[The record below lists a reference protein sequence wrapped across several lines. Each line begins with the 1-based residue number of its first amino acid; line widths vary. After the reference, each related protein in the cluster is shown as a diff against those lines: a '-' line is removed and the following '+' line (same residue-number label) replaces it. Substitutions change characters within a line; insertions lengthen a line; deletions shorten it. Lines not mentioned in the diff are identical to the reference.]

1 MPIFEFR
8 CLECSNLF
16 EKLFINSDKEME
28 IACPECQSQSFER
41 VISKTSYVIGV
52 GPEGKQPKIT
62 TKSCGP
68 SNQCTTLDLPGPT
81 K

>member
-8 CLECSNLF
+8 CLKCGEVF
-16 EKLFINSDKEME
+16 EKLFMSGDEKAE
-28 IACPECQSQSFER
+28 IACPGCQSESFER
-41 VISKTSYVIGV
+41 VVSRTSHVMG
-52 GPEGKQPKIT
+52 GKSGWNKPQLT

-68 SNQCTTLDLPGPT
+68 GSSCTTLDLPGPT

>member
-8 CLECSNLF
+8 CVKCGNIF
-16 EKLFINSDKEME
+16 EKLFTRSKEEVTM
-28 IACPECQSQSFER
+28 ACPECDSDNFER
-41 VISKTSYVIGV
+41 VVSRTNYAMGV
-52 GPEGKQPKIT
+52 GPGGKTPKMT

-68 SNQCTTLDLPGPT
+68 SNQCTTLDLPGPA

>member
-8 CLECSNLF
+8 CLKCGAIF
-16 EKLFINSDKEME
+16 EKLFTRSKEE
-28 IACPECQSQSFER
+28 VSVACPECHSDSFER
-41 VISKTSYVIGV
+41 VVSRTNYAMGV
-52 GPEGKQPKIT
+52 GPGGKSPKMT

-68 SNQCTTLDLPGPT
+68 SNQCTTLDLPGPA